1 MDRINVLYKKYI
13 DGTIS
18 TKELEEFWNL
28 VRAQKDNSPFWKQ
41 VYQEYSESLDKYA
54 LFNTIDT
61 EKILAKIFASES
73 NSIQPK
79 QKKSYALA
87 YTILGAC
94 VVLVSILIF
103 QFRKNNV
110 AENNFYAVNQLGKGG
125 ATIQISGSQQ
135 YNIDSLFG
143 KNVKAIFPIKAIQ
156 TNKITSLLDFKS
168 SIQKTNNYTITT
180 LQSRNME
187 TILPDGSKVWLNA
200 NSKLEFPS
208 HFNTNS
214 RDLTIKGEAYF
225 EVAKLTD
232 KKGNRIPFVVHILK
246 GNHVEGN
253 VEVLGTHF
261 NIKDYQEDNNIT
273 CTLFEGKIRYVSNQ
287 KILNLRPGQQI
298 EIKNTQIT
306 TKTDTTQS
314 AIAWKNGQFILNNE
328 DIHSVL
334 NEISRW
340 YNVSIIYKNTNK
352 IDLHLNGILDKNL
365 PLEDI
370 LQVLKNYGLEC
381 KLENNSLYVL

>member
-1 MDRINVLYKKYI
+1 MDRINALYKKYI
-13 DGTIS
+13 DNTIS
-18 TKELEEFWNL
+18 ENELNDFWEL
-28 VRAQKDNSPFWKQ
+28 VRAQKDNSPFWQQ

-87 YTILGAC
+87 YAIIGAC
-94 VVLVSILIF
+94 MVLVSILIF
-103 QFRKNNV
+103 QFRKNNLT
-110 AENNFYAVNQLGKGG
+110 ENKFYAVNQLGKGG

-143 KNVKAIFPIKAIQ
+143 KNVKTIFPVKAMQ
-156 TNKITSLLDFKS
+156 TNKITSLLDFQS
-168 SIQKTNNYTITT
+168 SIQQTSNYTITT

-214 RDLTIKGEAYF
+214 RDLTITGEAYF
-225 EVAKLTD
+225 EVAKLID

-261 NIKDYQEDNNIT
+261 NVKDYQEDNNIT

-287 KILNLRPGQQI
+287 KIVNLRPGQQI

-306 TKTDTTQS
+306 TKADTTQS

-340 YNVSIIYKNTNK
+340 YNVTIIYKNSTQL
-352 IDLHLNGILDKNL
+352 DLHLNGILDKNL

-381 KLENNSLYVL
+381 KLDNNSLYVL